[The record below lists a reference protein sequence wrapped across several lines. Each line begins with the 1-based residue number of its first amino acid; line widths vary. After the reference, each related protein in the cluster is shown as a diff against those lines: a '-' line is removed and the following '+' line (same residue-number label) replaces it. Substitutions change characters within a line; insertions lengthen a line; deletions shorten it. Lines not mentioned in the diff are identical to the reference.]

1 MWKWTLVVVLGVA
14 AIVAVAAMVGLVL
27 PKGHRAS
34 RTVTLDA
41 TPHAVFAVIAD
52 FARSA
57 EWRPDVQRVEILSG
71 AGPGMEFREIGS
83 NGSVRYRVDA
93 LEPDTR
99 IVTRVADTT
108 LAFGGSWTFD
118 LAPTTA
124 GDTRLTI
131 TEDGEVYSPFFRL
144 MSKLFF
150 PPTATIDKYLAALQ
164 KRLDRGR

>member
-1 MWKWTLVVVLGVA
+1 MWKWMLIVVLVVVA
-14 AIVAVAAMVGLVL
+14 TVAVAAVVGMAL

-34 RTVTLDA
+34 GTVTL
-41 TPHAVFAVIAD
+41 HAAPQTVFAIIAD
-52 FARSA
+52 FAHGA

-83 NGSVRYRVDA
+83 NGSVRYRVEV
-93 LEPDTR
+93 LEPDVK
-99 IVTRVADTT
+99 IVTRIADTT

-118 LAPTTA
+118 LAPAAA

-131 TEDGEVYSPFFRL
+131 TEDGEVYNPFFRL

-150 PPTATIDKYLAALQ
+150 PPTATIEKYLAALQ
-164 KRLDRGR
+164 KRLDRGH